1 MAEASQG
8 DVVLTLA
15 VGRGRRSRHTFD
27 PTISIPT
34 ISILTISILTNS
46 ILTNSIL
53 TNSIL
58 TMPYTEGSLTDDPPP
73 G

>member
-34 ISILTISILTNS
+34 ISILTNS

>member
-27 PTISIPT
+27 PTISILT
-34 ISILTISILTNS
+34 ILTISILT
-46 ILTNSIL
+46 
-53 TNSIL
+53 
-58 TMPYTEGSLTDDPPP
+58 MQHTEGSLTDDPPP

>member
-27 PTISIPT
+27 PTISI
-34 ISILTISILTNS
+34 LTISIL
-46 ILTNSIL
+46 I
-53 TNSIL
+53 
-58 TMPYTEGSLTDDPPP
+58 MQYTEGSLTDDPPP